1 MNIEEELRGPTWS
14 SQWHLKEALAH
25 GVDGIVV
32 LDHLAYFDRLAFS
45 RAGLPVL
52 ELGVSNVDP
61 RGWDDARIRGAV
73 TDFLE
78 SDVEPVAAAR
88 RRCGGTLG
96 TE

>member
-1 MNIEEELRGPTWS
+1 MS
-14 SQWHLKEALAH
+14 
-25 GVDGIVV
+25 
-32 LDHLAYFDRLAFS
+32 YFDRLAFS

-78 SDVEPVAAAR
+78 GDVEPVAAAR
-88 RRCGGTLG
+88 RRQEAGRGDD
-96 TE
+96 